1 MSNFIDRVKIQ
12 VKAGHGGAGC
22 VSFRRE
28 AYVPKGGPD
37 GGNGGKGADV
47 VLLADKQ
54 LGTLIDLKYQ
64 QHYYAEKGQQGSGK
78 QSSGSDGK
86 TTVIRVPVGTIVS
99 DVETRTVIVDMDTD
113 GQEYVVAWGGRG
125 GKGNAFFKTST
136 NQAPRHA
143 QPGEEGEEQ
152 WLYLELKLLA
162 DVGLVGF
169 PNAGKSTLI
178 SSISAAKPKIA
189 DYPFTTL
196 SPVLGVVKPE
206 GRRSFVVADIPG
218 LIENAH
224 KGAGLG
230 FEFLR
235 HVERTSILLHLVDV
249 SGMVP
254 GDPVENFRK
263 INKEL
268 ELYSEALMKKYMAVA
283 ATKVDAADVAQ
294 LDELAG
300 FCRENDYRF
309 FPVSAV
315 TGEGLDLLL
324 RFLADKVEEERD
336 ARSQKSEV
344 RSEKLEVK
352 SQKSEV

>member
-1 MSNFIDRVKIQ
+1 MSNFIDRVKIH
-12 VKAGHGGAGC
+12 VIAGHGGPGC

-28 AYVPKGGPD
+28 AYVPRGGPN
-37 GGNGGKGADV
+37 GGNGGKGGDV
-47 VLLADKQ
+47 IIRADKQ

-64 QHYYAEKGQQGSGK
+64 QQYRARDGEGGRGK
-78 QSSGSDGK
+78 DQFGADADN
-86 TTVIRVPVGTIVS
+86 VIIRVPMGTIVN
-99 DVETRTVIVDMDTD
+99 DAETRSMIVDMDTD
-113 GQEYVVAWGGRG
+113 GREYVLAKGGRG
-125 GKGNAFFKTST
+125 GKGNAFFKTAT

-152 WLYLELKLLA
+152 WFFLELKLLA

-178 SSISAAKPKIA
+178 SRISAAKPKIA

-235 HVERTSILLHLVDV
+235 HVERTSILLHMVDV

-254 GDPVENFRK
+254 GDPVENFKK
-263 INKEL
+263 INHEL
-268 ELYSEALMKKYMAVA
+268 EFYSTELIKKFMVVA
-283 ATKVDAADVAQ
+283 ATKIDAADQ
-294 LDELAG
+294 DNLDELAAY
-300 FCRENDYRF
+300 CRENNHNF
-309 FPVSAV
+309 FPISAV
-315 TGEGLDLLL
+315 SGEGLEPLLT
-324 RFLADKVEEERD
+324 FLANRVEEEREN
-336 ARSQKSEV
+336 RSRKTV
-344 RSEKLEVK
+344 VG
-352 SQKSEV
+352 SQE